1 MGKKKY
7 QIILGFLVVI
17 SFGIGGLAGF
27 IIIQSKKIQKQYPE
41 NQNNDLIKACSYAV
55 RPAILSNELGFNT
68 TYTSNYYGTQKTN
81 FHGRN
86 ITINKL

>member
-27 IIIQSKKIQKQYPE
+27 IIIQSKKIQKKYPE
-41 NQNNDLIKACSYAV
+41 NQNNDLIQACSYAV

-81 FHGRN
+81 FHGHN